1 MPKGVMVLS
10 KNLVIVLSDEEYDT
24 VHTLAAKKGISASK
38 YAYDK
43 LFDDKDSF
51 ESKWNALTD
60 NLTSYPVGADFDI
73 SIIAGI
79 ETWKTYDRGTKL
91 ALARTLKR
99 KIDDGTLKN
108 ITIVGRSS
116 SNVTIYRK
124 N

>member
-1 MPKGVMVLS
+1 MVLS
-10 KNLVIVLSDEEYDT
+10 KNLVIVLSDEEYDM
-24 VHTLAAKKGISASK
+24 VHTLAEKKGISASK

-43 LFDDKDSF
+43 LFGDKDSF
-51 ESKWNALTD
+51 ESKWNALID
-60 NLTSYPVGADFDI
+60 NLASYPVGADFDI